1 MAMITDTRS
10 IGKISACIVLQ
21 PLTSFVEDRCTFVP
35 SASQSVVTRNA
46 RKGAKL
52 VEKSIFLPIT
62 TRRLSGIEVSLL
74 LKSDIS
80 DINSGLEWWE
90 EIQWEVVARRA
101 MTGWRTGR
109 HIESL
114 LDLALGSL
122 PASFTFPVIDCPHM
136 CVCRQQFWTDC
147 LVQVLQYRFEAS
159 MATCMQSLDF
169 AAENLSHLNLKEHV
183 PLVDRPTQLV
193 CIWIFI
199 CWVGGGNPCGVADF
213 CIGDSCCNKKHTG
226 FVFISKY
233 PFYVYFVHET
243 AKNGA
248 KNR

>member
-1 MAMITDTRS
+1 M
-10 IGKISACIVLQ
+10 
-21 PLTSFVEDRCTFVP
+21 
-35 SASQSVVTRNA
+35 
-46 RKGAKL
+46 
-52 VEKSIFLPIT
+52 IT

-74 LKSDIS
+74 VKSDIS

-147 LVQVLQYRFEAS
+147 LVQVLQYRFVRTSTATRGWILTNTLTAS
-159 MATCMQSLDF
+159 GLFWIHLYLKGLMTVHKLFTNISPNSRN
-169 AAENLSHLNLKEHV
+169 AEYLLM
-183 PLVDRPTQLV
+183 
-193 CIWIFI
+193 FY
-199 CWVGGGNPCGVADF
+199 
-213 CIGDSCCNKKHTG
+213 
-226 FVFISKY
+226 SKY
-233 PFYVYFVHET
+233 LF
-243 AKNGA
+243 
-248 KNR
+248 

>member
-1 MAMITDTRS
+1 M
-10 IGKISACIVLQ
+10 
-21 PLTSFVEDRCTFVP
+21 
-35 SASQSVVTRNA
+35 
-46 RKGAKL
+46 
-52 VEKSIFLPIT
+52 IT

-74 LKSDIS
+74 VKSDIS

-183 PLVDRPTQLV
+183 PHIVRTSTATRG
-193 CIWIFI
+193 WISTASGLFWI
-199 CWVGGGNPCGVADF
+199 HLYLKGLMTVHKLFTNISPNSRNAEYLLMF
-213 CIGDSCCNKKHTG
+213 Y
-226 FVFISKY
+226 SKY
-233 PFYVYFVHET
+233 LF
-243 AKNGA
+243 
-248 KNR
+248 

>member
-136 CVCRQQFWTDC
+136 CLCRQQFWTDC
-147 LVQVLQYRFEAS
+147 LVQVLQYRFVRTSTATRGWILTNTLTAS
-159 MATCMQSLDF
+159 GLFWIHLYLKGLMTVHKLFTNISPNSRN
-169 AAENLSHLNLKEHV
+169 AEYLLM
-183 PLVDRPTQLV
+183 
-193 CIWIFI
+193 FY
-199 CWVGGGNPCGVADF
+199 
-213 CIGDSCCNKKHTG
+213 
-226 FVFISKY
+226 SKY
-233 PFYVYFVHET
+233 LF
-243 AKNGA
+243 
-248 KNR
+248 